1 MKIDVD
7 LNKLN
12 EEEFISFLMNDVNN
26 YILNELIP
34 SFKHTEDTKKWSA
47 ALDVV
52 RANMDFYN
60 LYSDFDLTK
69 APIPRYI
76 SFPHK
81 CGI

>member
-12 EEEFISFLMNDVNN
+12 EYEFITFLLEDINDYLFTLSNK
-26 YILNELIP
+26 
-34 SFKHTEDTKKWSA
+34 FKREQDVKKWSA
-47 ALDVV
+47 ALDII
-52 RANMDFYN
+52 RANMDFYS
-60 LYSDFDLTK
+60 LYSNFDLTK
-69 APIPRYI
+69 APIPHYI

>member
-12 EEEFISFLMNDVNN
+12 EYEFITFLLEDINDYLFTLSNK
-26 YILNELIP
+26 
-34 SFKHTEDTKKWSA
+34 FKREQDVKKWSA
-47 ALDVV
+47 ALDII

-69 APIPRYI
+69 APIPHYI

>member
-7 LNKLN
+7 INKLN
-12 EEEFISFLMNDVNN
+12 EEEFISFLMHDVNN
-26 YILNELIP
+26 YILDKLIP
-34 SFKHTEDTKKWSA
+34 SFKRTQDTKKWSA

-69 APIPRYI
+69 APIPHYI

-81 CGI
+81 CDI